1 MFGSINI
8 RRTARSGIVALVLVT
23 HAGISQAALSLSGTR
38 VVFEGNKRSVSL
50 VVRNPSAKHYAAQT
64 WVNTEVDDTTSAV
77 PFIASPPLFR
87 LEPGKEQLVQINGLP
102 NTLPQDRESLF
113 YFNLQEIPQV
123 DDTAGN
129 VLNIALR
136 TRIKFFY
143 RPVNL
148 KGSSVAQ
155 LQDLQWF
162 TSYIDGKTQLMVKN
176 PTPFHVSFIRLD
188 VMANGKTLAAKNP
201 SILAPF
207 SEQSFAVPG
216 LKYTHQGMQVVFSAI
231 NDFGAYT
238 EPLTRPIQAA
248 H

>member
-1 MFGSINI
+1 MFASIKI
-8 RRTARSGIVALVLVT
+8 RRVARLGVVALVLASY
-23 HAGISQAALSLSGTR
+23 AGISQAALSLSGTR
-38 VVFEGNKRSVSL
+38 VVFDGNKRSVSL
-50 VVRNPSAKHYAAQT
+50 VVRNPSAKHYAAQA
-64 WVNTEVDDTTSAV
+64 WVNTEADDTTSAV

-87 LEPGKEQLVQINGLP
+87 LEPGKDQLVQLNGLP

-113 YFNLQEIPQV
+113 YFNVQEIPQV

-136 TRIKFFY
+136 TRIKLFY

-162 TSYIDGKTQLMVKN
+162 ASHINGKTYLKVKN
-176 PTPFHVSFIRLD
+176 PTPFHVSFVRLD
-188 VMANGKTLAAKNP
+188 VIENGKTLAAKNP
-201 SILAPF
+201 SMVAPF
-207 SEQSFAVPG
+207 SEQSFPVPG
-216 LKYTHQGMQVVFSAI
+216 LKNTQTLQVVFSAI

-238 EPLTRPIQAA
+238 EPLTRPIQVA